1 MSKKIITLHV
11 NGKDREVAVDERES
25 LYETLRN
32 ELRLT
37 SIKKGCEVA
46 VRWGVQ
52 FLIKVSWS
60 YVVRG
65 KWGSNFSVFR

>member
-37 SIKKGCEVA
+37 SIKKVVKLA
-46 VRWGVQ
+46 NVVLAQ
-52 FLIKVSWS
+52 F
-60 YVVRG
+60 
-65 KWGSNFSVFR
+65 F